1 MEQQTAESSAQYFG
15 SAPKEQLP
23 GLLPTIETSWREAL
37 NTHQLPRAWYLVWCQ
52 TYGIDPNT
60 LHQTGV
66 QYLGPQM
73 DSLRFRTNLS
83 RPNVRQSIMLALGE
97 RPKFQGVASNNDVAS
112 LSQVNITNKLIDY
125 SLREARLD
133 AKAYSAVE
141 ADRYFGQGYLWLTW
155 DVHGGNMVPGKVPS
169 TDEETGEPVMW
180 ADEAGEP
187 QPVMVDTQVRSGTIR
202 LKRLFPWQVISEIF
216 VDEPAW
222 FIVKEAVSKF
232 ELAAQFPELA
242 AKILAV
248 DNFNGD
254 LDRELF
260 AFNAGIATTDLVIV
274 RHFYHKNCAAVPGGR
289 HAVMLDDITLEDNP
303 CPLDEDMPVFPMCTM
318 RYFGTM
324 LGYPEVSD
332 LVSQQEVLDDVL
344 SQVVNNLMKFGNES
358 LWAENGVEWDQDKIA
373 EGGGFFTLGQGQKP
387 PQAIQWAA
395 MPEIAKYLLE
405 YLPGVMNQVSGLNAT
420 VLGKPEGNVQS
431 GTAMALLVNVAER
444 YQHATQ
450 AAYDDLLHRVA
461 NGALEFIRNNAE
473 NGYAIEVAGVGNQPF
488 MKYFKNEQIRSVR
501 RVQVVR
507 ANPLMST
514 FPVRKDVFDSI
525 RDLPKDQKRQAIE
538 LLMTGNMD
546 AFTED
551 DDTQTFLIRWEN
563 EQMYEGMLVA
573 AMADD
578 DHRLHNLSHRTARDK
593 LRCQLPSDDPQIEQ
607 QRVDAIAL
615 INQHMLD
622 HVMKWLQL
630 DPTLG
635 ASVGVP
641 PAQMMPGGGGPPIP
655 PPGMPPLP
663 PGADGQQPGQQ
674 APPAN
679 GAPPHPKR
687 DEPPDLPKP
696 AKQPPNANLQPAN
709 GGSPR

>member
-1 MEQQTAESSAQYFG
+1 MEQQTATMQYFG
-15 SAPKEQLP
+15 SVPKEDLP

-37 NTHQLPRAWYLVWCQ
+37 NCHQLPRAWYLVWCQ

-60 LHQTGV
+60 LHQTGI
-66 QYLGPQM
+66 QYVGPEL

-97 RPKFQGVASNNDVAS
+97 RPKFQGVAANNDVAS
-112 LSQVNITNKLIDY
+112 LTQVGITNKLIDY
-125 SLREARLD
+125 ALREARID

-141 ADRYFGQGYLWLTW
+141 GDRYFGQGYLWLTW
-155 DVHGGNMVPGKVPS
+155 DVHGGNMVPGQVPA
-169 TDEETGEPVMW
+169 TNEETGEPLMW
-180 ADEAGEP
+180 PNVETGAPE
-187 QPVMVDTQVRSGTIR
+187 PVMVDGEVRSGTVR

-216 VDEPAW
+216 VDEPSW
-222 FIVKEAVSKF
+222 YIVKEAVSKF
-232 ELAAQFPELA
+232 ELAAQYPELSET
-242 AKILAV
+242 ILAV
-248 DNFNGD
+248 DNFNSD
-254 LDRELF
+254 MDRELF
-260 AFNAGIATTDLVIV
+260 AFNSGIATTDLVIV
-274 RHFYHKNCAAVPGGR
+274 RHVYHKNCAAVPGGR
-289 HAVMLDDITLEDNP
+289 HAICLEETTLEDNP

-318 RYFGTM
+318 RYFGTA

-332 LVSQQEVLDDVL
+332 IVSQQEVLDDVL

-358 LWAENGVEWDQDKIA
+358 LWAEAGVEWDPDKIA

-395 MPEIAKYLLE
+395 MPEIAKFLLE
-405 YLPGVMNQVSGLNAT
+405 YLPGVMNQVAGLNAT

-450 AAYDDLLHRVA
+450 AAYDDLLYRTA

-473 NGYAIEVAGVGNQPF
+473 NGYAVEVAGVGNQPF
-488 MKYFKNEQIRSVR
+488 MKYFKAEQIRSVR

-514 FPVRKDVFDSI
+514 FPVRLEVFNSI
-525 RDLPKDQKRQAIE
+525 APLPKDQKRQAIE

-551 DDTQTFLIRWEN
+551 DDTQTFLIRFEN
-563 EQMYEGMLVA
+563 ETMLEGGVVQ

-578 DHRLHNLSHRTARDK
+578 DHRLHNLSHRTTRDK
-593 LRCQLPSDDPQIEQ
+593 LRCQAPSDDPQVEQ
-607 QRVDAIAL
+607 QRVQAMAAINA
-615 INQHMLD
+615 HMME
-622 HVMKWLQL
+622 HVIQWLKL

-663 PGADGQQPGQQ
+663 PGADGQQPGGQQ
-674 APPAN
+674 APAN

-687 DEPPDLPKP
+687 DEAPQLPRP
-696 AKQPPNANLQPAN
+696 AKQPANANLKPAN